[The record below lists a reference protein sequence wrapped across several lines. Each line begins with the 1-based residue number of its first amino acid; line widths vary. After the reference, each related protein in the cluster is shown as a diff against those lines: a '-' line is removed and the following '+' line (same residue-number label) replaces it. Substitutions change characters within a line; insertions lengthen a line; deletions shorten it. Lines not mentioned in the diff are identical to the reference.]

1 MLVNFANIKKY
12 KKYRKDTLNILDLNI
27 HFEENCL
34 TKEKYKG
41 QICLNYKAPLSYHR

>member
-1 MLVNFANIKKY
+1 MSQTQLI
-12 KKYRKDTLNILDLNI
+12 KDTLNILDLNI

-41 QICLNYKAPLSYHR
+41 QICMIYLGILRYSPEKCVH